1 MSFFDKEIDT
11 KTIGGMLIEKLITCI
26 CAGVV
31 FIIGWQFYTAYNLET
46 KLDNHIKATTAA
58 FVKEAADRALD
69 FANDTNE
76 KVKRE
81 ADLLK
86 RISALEESR
95 KSSIPTAVPVLPTG
109 PVGSGIP
116 NLTVP
121 KLHLP
126 DLTPNPQQ
134 TPLEYERMYR
144 KEFKK

>member
-46 KLDNHIKATTAA
+46 KLDNHIKATTAGFTA
-58 FVKEAADRALD
+58 EAAARLLD
-69 FANDTNE
+69 FTNDTNE

-86 RISALEESR
+86 RIAALEAN
-95 KSSIPTAVPVLPTG
+95 KSSIPTAVPALPTG